1 MAGSIGPKFSILIV
15 DDDRSFRSAVQ
26 TCFPANEYSVVTA
39 SDGRDA
45 LDRIEAGRFDLVI
58 TDLQMPRMDGLTL
71 IEVLCSRF
79 PAMPLIVMT
88 ACSEKEPYCRFLQR
102 HSVNCLAKPFR
113 KEALLSLA
121 QKLLEKTH
129 FSPRSNHPKMAQ
141 CPSTH

>member
-26 TCFPANEYSVVTA
+26 TCFPANEYAVATA

-71 IEVLCSRF
+71 IEFLCRRF

-88 ACSEKEPYCRFLQR
+88 ACTEKESYRRFLQNN
-102 HSVNCLAKPFR
+102 SVNCLAKPFR

-121 QKLLEKTH
+121 EKLLEKAISPTKTH
-129 FSPRSNHPKMAQ
+129 NPKRTQ